1 MPVINLKPP
10 PSGALDPAFLKLLTD
25 SYARTVGEPLIGAD
39 QGPGWLYNDAPFAVL
54 AHSAA
59 ADPVFVYA
67 NRMAQR
73 CFEYGWDEFITIPS
87 RLSAEAPD
95 REERQSLLDAVARNG
110 FIDNYRGLRIAKS
123 GRRFWIEGGIVWEL
137 TDDNGQR
144 RGQAALFTSWTD
156 V

>member
-1 MPVINLKPP
+1 MPVTDVTPLPAA
-10 PSGALDPAFLKLLTD
+10 ALDPAFFHLLTT
-25 SYARTVGEPLIGAD
+25 SFARTVGRPLVASNQD
-39 QGPGWLYNDAPFAVL
+39 ATWLYAEAPFAVL

-59 ADPVFVYA
+59 SDPIFIYA
-67 NRMAQR
+67 NKTAQR
-73 CFEYGWDEFITIPS
+73 CFEYSLDEFVTIPS
-87 RLSAEAPD
+87 RLSAEAPN
-95 REERQSLLDAVARNG
+95 REERQRLLDTVARDG

-137 TDDNGQR
+137 TDHNGER